1 MESVEQLSGV
11 RCRTVIINVHTD
23 LITARA
29 LLSAL
34 AHNALPVLVINCD
47 PTEASR
53 KVFETLMSTY
63 EFDLIEAPLALHGT
77 TLDWVFSSLP
87 DERVLLLDSD
97 AEIRKDGFVEWMGDK
112 LDHGLCFGAGF
123 LWGPFLIDE
132 EWKSPPGAEILYME
146 RPWIPC
152 VMLKVEP
159 VRSALAAGV
168 SFNATWTPNEFS
180 RVPRL
185 AKFLGAR
192 WGPPWGL
199 QSRKFSQLPGRLRE
213 RMATEPL
220 DVFRWARRPYNGF
233 RPHMVVRDTGGEIYE
248 HLRYRA
254 GLSFAGTPIEL
265 SDGEVHHYLG
275 VTRHVLHGP
284 HALDTKPEDVAEE
297 VIARL
302 ATVYGYQW
310 KPS

>member
-168 SFNATWTPNEFS
+168 SFNATRTPNEFQGCHVWQNS
-180 RVPRL
+180 SEP
-185 AKFLGAR
+185 AG
-192 WGPPWGL
+192 
-199 QSRKFSQLPGRLRE
+199 GRRG
-213 RMATEPL
+213 
-220 DVFRWARRPYNGF
+220 DC
-233 RPHMVVRDTGGEIYE
+233 
-248 HLRYRA
+248 RA
-254 GLSFAGTPIEL
+254 GSSRNCPAGCASAWPPNRWTSFAGRDGLTTAFVHIWWSAIPGERSMNTFGTEL
-265 SDGEVHHYLG
+265 GSASL
-275 VTRHVLHGP
+275 
-284 HALDTKPEDVAEE
+284 AL
-297 VIARL
+297 R
-302 ATVYGYQW
+302 
-310 KPS
+310 SS